1 MIPPPETCNLNLAPG
16 QWKEPTPTLP
26 IGSRSGPIV
35 VTIEYRI
42 ASENILEFLR
52 AMAERRRIRRRD
64 GARHWTLLRDLED
77 TELWV
82 ERYHVATWLESVRQ
96 TRRRTQDDSANG
108 ARIRSLHMGP
118 ADPRPD
124 ERRVGKDGVRKL

>member
-1 MIPPPETCNLNLAPG
+1 MALSQRISLPETGNLNLAPS
-16 QWKEPTPTLP
+16 QLKEPTPTLP
-26 IGSRSGPIV
+26 IESRSGPIV

-82 ERYHVATWLESVRQ
+82 ERYHVATWLEYVRH
-96 TRRRTQDDSANG
+96 N
-108 ARIRSLHMGP
+108 RSEEHTSELQSLM
-118 ADPRPD
+118 R
-124 ERRVGKDGVRKL
+124 

>member
-26 IGSRSGPIV
+26 IESRSGPIV

-64 GARHWTLLRDLED
+64 GARHWWLLGDLED
-77 TELWV
+77 TEVWV
-82 ERYHVATWLESVRQ
+82 ERYQVANWLDNLRQ
-96 TRRRTQDDSANG
+96 HRRPPDRQNG
-108 ARIRSLHMGP
+108 G
-118 ADPRPD
+118 
-124 ERRVGKDGVRKL
+124 

>member
-1 MIPPPETCNLNLAPG
+1 MRMRDFSSDV
-16 QWKEPTPTLP
+16 
-26 IGSRSGPIV
+26 GSSDLRSVPIV

-82 ERYHVATWLESVRQ
+82 ERYHVDTWLEYVRHN
-96 TRRRTQDDSANG
+96 RRRTQDDSANG
-108 ARIRSLHMGP
+108 ASTTSLHMGA
-118 ADPRPD
+118 ADPTVHRTIDRTTVPVPPPT
-124 ERRVGKDGVRKL
+124 ETGHPA